1 MKLVMTIL
9 VRDEAEIIDAQ
20 IAFHLNAGVDYV
32 IATDNESQDDTVEI
46 LESYARD
53 GYLHLIHE
61 PAGVLLQAEWATRM
75 ARLAASDFGADWV
88 INSDADE
95 FWWPRG
101 GSLRD
106 VLGAVPERYGIVSA
120 PVRPF
125 VPRPPDGA
133 FFAER
138 MTVRLS
144 PPAPINDPAGA
155 YRPYWKVMH
164 RADPRVVVGRGAHA
178 LLGSPLEPLLTWHP
192 IELLHFPIRT
202 VEQCAHKATLQW
214 NGFVGSARGYGTAFH
229 AKSYRAHVDGLSGEY
244 YDSLA
249 VDDDVLAQG
258 LSDGSLVVDT
268 RLRDALRKLRATGAN
283 AEGRAADSP
292 PRFVL
297 PTSEPRR
304 LLFPKPGVVEDV
316 GFAVEVAVLRE
327 AERVRH
333 LRQLDAIEARLER
346 RSSPRLAGAVRRL
359 APQGRAAARS
369 RTPTTSS

>member
-32 IATDNESQDDTVEI
+32 IATDNGSQDDTVEI

-53 GYLHLIHE
+53 GYLHLLHE
-61 PAGVLLQAEWATRM
+61 PAGVLRQGEWVTHM

-101 GSLRD
+101 ESLRA
-106 VLGAVPERYGIVSA
+106 VLEAVPKRYGILPA
-120 PVRPF
+120 FIRPF
-125 VPRPPDGA
+125 VPRPTDGA

-144 PPAPINDPAGA
+144 PQAPINDPASTF
-155 YRPYWKVMH
+155 RPYPKVVH
-164 RADPRVVVGRGAHA
+164 RADPRVVVGRGAHL
-178 LLGSPLEPLLTWHP
+178 LLGSSLEPFPSWYP
-192 IELLHFPIRT
+192 IEVLHFPIRS
-202 VEQCAHKATLQW
+202 VEQCAHKAILQW
-214 NGFVGSARGYGTAFH
+214 SGFAQSPRGYGTAYH
-229 AKSYRAHVDGLSGEY
+229 TKSYRAHVDGSSREY
-244 YDSLA
+244 YDSVA
-249 VDDDVLAQG
+249 VDDEVLSHG

-268 RLRDALRKLRATGAN
+268 RLRDALRVLRAPGA
-283 AEGRAADSP
+283 AGFP

-297 PTSEPRR
+297 PTSEPGR
-304 LLFPKPGVVEDV
+304 LRFPKPGVAEDV
-316 GFAVEVAVLRE
+316 GLAVEVAVLRE
-327 AERVRH
+327 AERVRQ

-346 RSSPRLAGAVRRL
+346 RSPPLLAAVFHL
-359 APQGRAAARS
+359 FAPQGRAAASS
-369 RTPTTSS
+369 RTPTTSG